1 MTTNDGQSV
10 LSNMAAQLMQSKQVA
25 SAKLTPVPTGNLP
38 TTSAPFPNDVPA
50 EVVQAAV
57 KNIRREVQY
66 ILTALDAID
75 EAVGAPEVQDN
86 NLVAR
91 VEQARK
97 EQAADEKFAERFE
110 RLKAEAQAATFSH
123 AEPAE
128 PADDLGWVCPTH
140 GSAKPRQSA
149 KGRDYIGCG
158 EDECKAFKR

>member
-1 MTTNDGQSV
+1 MAEPHDGQSV

-25 SAKLTPVPTGNLP
+25 SAKLTPVPAGNLP

-75 EAVGAPEVQDN
+75 EAVGAPDPAALINMDE
-86 NLVAR
+86 LA
-91 VEQARK
+91 K
-97 EQAADEKFAERFE
+97 EKERAADEKFAERFE

-123 AEPAE
+123 AE